1 MFKQVTTASL
11 VVLAIISKASSS
23 KFSLT
28 LSTEQ
33 LGGDSTEYSEAK
45 PLVVHVDKNSMSPEI
60 LEHLA
65 HTSNIVFAD
74 LPELPQFI
82 NLREYESMKYATDD
96 LLDQLINE
104 QNLNLDSVKQNEKF
118 SQIESILKEIVTEDS
133 KDKFDEDKKEPI
145 YEGEE
150 KKSEK
155 KEMEVRIEEP
165 KHVEYPDKDIFWGT
179 EVSLISTKETEK
191 PTDPDKSTYS
201 ASDNSSKK
209 HESTSTFETTS
220 TSTFMTTS
228 TCTSEEKHK
237 TKSSSTSEYNH
248 KTITSTSE
256 HKNKTS
262 SSISTKK
269 STARTSKTYS
279 ASLLRAPNNISNI
292 TVSVGY
298 DNSSSFV
305 MPTTLVLAFL
315 LTVLLFVHEY

>member
-1 MFKQVTTASL
+1 MFKQVTTTSL

-33 LGGDSTEYSEAK
+33 LGGDSTDYSEAK

-104 QNLNLDSVKQNEKF
+104 QNLNLNSVKQNEKF
-118 SQIESILKEIVTEDS
+118 SQIESILKEIITEDS
-133 KDKFDEDKKEPI
+133 KDDKKETI
-145 YEGEE
+145 YEGKGENP
-150 KKSEK
+150 EK
-155 KEMEVRIEEP
+155 KEMDIKIEEP

-179 EVSLISTKETEK
+179 DVSLISTKETEK
-191 PTDPDKSTYS
+191 KSDPGRSTYS
-201 ASDNSSKK
+201 TSEHSSDK
-209 HESTSTFETTS
+209 HEKTSTFKTKS
-220 TSTFMTTS
+220 TS
-228 TCTSEEKHK
+228 TSEEKHT
-237 TKSSSTSEYNH
+237 TKSGSTSEH
-248 KTITSTSE
+248 KHNTITSTSE

-269 STARTSKTYS
+269 SRTRTSKVYS
-279 ASLLRAPNNISNI
+279 TSLLRAPNNVSNI

-305 MPTTLVLAFL
+305 MPTSLVLAFL